1 MDTVVKHGSHDQK
14 THGRGG
20 GAREV
25 SAKDGESAWDAVL
38 TDEARAID
46 NRKKAHPERYDERG
60 KLKDGEIETRVV
72 RGDGPPRV
80 RDYETNESAGLSWRE
95 AEQVEGAIGLGATG
109 DFTVRVPVSE
119 ARPPQHVYRVMS
131 TEEFDQARSNG
142 YIKSDE
148 RMNLGSD
155 EGTVTSLRST
165 GEFYAPV
172 DGSDYRVVRIK
183 YDDADG
189 WRTDTDSY
197 IKTQERVPFDRVDVY
212 SSPIANPRVS
222 KHGSHNQA
230 SHNPHKG
237 GAKDLPEGWS
247 KQSDE
252 QRLANIRSS
261 AEWLKDAKPER
272 VDEYVEMMDVYDVY
286 DGPNG
291 SVMKVDKE
299 VTFPAGSIEEQMG
312 QVGALQE
319 IAPVPGMTVYVSD
332 KPFQGNNLPE
342 STKGFVFVGESD
354 IHLRPSAIIKGVD
367 HDNGGLMPVFTS
379 KPTLYSVTHEYG
391 HTLDRRNARASE
403 RDLENVLSASGGSV
417 ISAGMRRYAF
427 DGDARGAKGRE
438 AFAEAW
444 TDWVATEGS
453 SSRPFVRYYADKYG
467 WSGGGSEPM
476 SAGLAKQEARII
488 LADTFTDE
496 GAIAVEEIVSKAV
509 YVAFEPGLRP
519 VLKHGSHDQSSH
531 GRRGGGGS
539 SLTLDAG
546 VAQSIVERVRANG
559 GLSVSMVDGSEPTE
573 GFMVAKGG
581 KQSAIVDADEF
592 YDPVKGP
599 EAMSSFLKGNRE
611 LGDGAYL
618 GLWHNQADGKV
629 YLDVSENIMDR
640 ATAIAAGRER
650 DQISIWDV
658 ANFEEIDTGG
668 TGAVGKAVAGSETAG
683 PVQDD
688 RRGDRRVRKESVGEG
703 GGPVVVAFEPGL
715 RPVLKHGSHDQSS
728 HGRRGGGSSAADELR
743 SVPGQYTPPGGGT
756 FTSNADTDEP
766 SSRRGAGKTWQEE
779 YEDQREAIAQA
790 LVTGD
795 YSDLNLPDSPLARH
809 LGSAMGRVERRITRI
824 AERVGIKRKKRYQFT
839 DEQATRMRDSYYER
853 YGKPSWMGKAFKIV
867 RKHLAGSHDQKSHGR
882 GGGGGES
889 GWGDRQKE
897 IDAMAS
903 AGPSRYALETA
914 VGGGM
919 SDDEVRERIAEDF
932 SESIEEQARDTVQES
947 MDDEGWVD
955 VTTLDESDPR
965 YDPDGPLMGPTYQE
979 EFESRM
985 AQVREDI
992 TESYVYDYGDEY
1004 KNQAQADAG
1013 IDPDT
1018 FNEVYGVT
1026 HVGVTADGVEVT
1038 MTAQVENVYVDP
1050 YGDGIVVS
1058 GNVYDQDGNIA
1069 TSDPWERKIYMEN
1082 GELVAENAL
1091 LRLEPEYR
1099 GLGFAKTFNTN
1110 AENYY
1115 ISHGID
1121 KVNVHAAL
1129 DVGGYAWAKQGFDWA
1144 PKGGATWTVKG
1155 QFDDVLSDPSLPASV
1170 RRSGMDL
1177 RARLDLPN
1185 YDPDYPTPREV
1196 ASWGYVQGASTW
1208 PGKQTLLGSDWYGQK
1223 SLTPSGPRQSTT
1235 QQEAAAAAA
1244 AAAAELP
1251 GQMTLP
1257 GVVS

>member
-1 MDTVVKHGSHDQK
+1 MDTVVKHGSHDQSA
-14 THGRGG
+14 HGRKGGTGRAEPVRSMSEMPPNIRRVAESFDAPTWSRFRDSCDRGG
-20 GAREV
+20 GCEDVAAAIEERFGV
-25 SAKDGESAWDAVL
+25 PQVTGTFTTKSGAKEYHSWNQDASGWIVDGGQDVFPS
-38 TDEARAID
+38 
-46 NRKKAHPERYDERG
+46 G
-60 KLKDGEIETRVV
+60 Q
-72 RGDGPPRV
+72 GDG
-80 RDYETNESAGLSWRE
+80 SALMFF
-95 AEQVEGAIGLGATG
+95 APGA
-109 DFTVRVPVSE
+109 S
-119 ARPPQHVYRVMS
+119 Q
-131 TEEFDQARSNG
+131 
-142 YIKSDE
+142 
-148 RMNLGSD
+148 
-155 EGTVTSLRST
+155 
-165 GEFYAPV
+165 YAV
-172 DGSDYRVVRIK
+172 DSV
-183 YDDADG
+183 A
-189 WRTDTDSY
+189 
-197 IKTQERVPFDRVDVY
+197 
-212 SSPIANPRVS
+212 

-230 SHNPHKG
+230 SHNPNKG
-237 GAKDLPEGWS
+237 GASDDLPEGWS
-247 KQSDE
+247 RQSRESVVARFEKQALEE
-252 QRLANIRSS
+252 QGQT
-261 AEWLKDAKPER
+261 PEKAR
-272 VDEYVEMMDVYDVY
+272 EFGERKADLNDYY

-291 SVMKVDKE
+291 SVVSFEKAHNIPEASRDRLLKQVDE
-299 VTFPAGSIEEQMG
+299 MQ
-312 QVGALQE
+312 QV
-319 IAPVPGMTVYVSD
+319 APVPGMEVTVGTNAYRYYGEDPRSV
-332 KPFQGNNLPE
+332 G
-342 STKGFVFVGESD
+342 GFAMLGEPKVFLAPRSVTTGFKND
-354 IHLRPSAIIKGVD
+354 PDWLMPSIKG
-367 HDNGGLMPVFTS
+367 NTKTYPLA
-379 KPTLYSVTHEYG
+379 HEWG
-391 HTLDRRNARASE
+391 HTIDGRSRGNAYDDWMAVSK
-403 RDLENVLSASGGSV
+403 LSGM
-417 ISAGMRRYAF
+417 SAY
-427 DGDARGAKGRE
+427 GRSDSRE
-438 AFAEAW
+438 SFAEAFV
-444 TDWVATEGS
+444 DWHLTGGKTTSEAVG
-453 SSRPFVRYYADKYG
+453 YYRDKYN
-467 WSGGGSEPM
+467 WGSEGGVTM
-476 SAGLAKQEARII
+476 AKAAQATVTIV
-488 LADTFTDE
+488 ADTFGPE
-496 GAIAVEEIVSKAV
+496 GATVRKMTPPDPVEWELAQPMAKAV
-509 YVAFEPGLRP
+509 YVAFESGLRP

-611 LGDGAYL
+611 LSEGAYL

-668 TGAVGKAVAGSETAG
+668 TGQVGKAVAGSETAG
-683 PVQDD
+683 PVEDD

-703 GGPVVVAFEPGL
+703 GGAVVVAFEPGL

-766 SSRRGAGKTWQEE
+766 SSRRSGGKTWQEQ

-795 YSDLNLPDSPLARH
+795 YSGLNLPDSPLARH
-809 LGSAMGRVERRITRI
+809 LGSAMGRVEQRIARI

-867 RKHLAGSHDQKSHGR
+867 RKHLGGAHDQKSHGR
-882 GGGGGES
+882 GGGGQS
-889 GWGDRQKE
+889 GWGERQKE

-914 VGGGM
+914 ASGGM

-932 SESIEEQARDTVQES
+932 SESIEEQARETVQES

-979 EFESRM
+979 EFDSRM
-985 AQVREDI
+985 AQAREDI

-1004 KNQAQADAG
+1004 RNQAQADAG

-1018 FNEVYGVT
+1018 FNEVYGTT
-1026 HVGVTADGVEVT
+1026 HTGITPDGREVT
-1038 MTAQVENVYVDP
+1038 LQAQVENVYVNRWDESIDV
-1050 YGDGIVVS
+1050 DGTI
-1058 GNVYDQDGNIA
+1058 YDADGNWA
-1069 TSDPWERKIYMEN
+1069 GEFQRKFFRDDSGDMVVEH
-1082 GELVAENAL
+1082 AL
-1091 LRLEPEYR
+1091 LRIEDDYQ
-1099 GLGFAKTFNTN
+1099 GTGFSKVFNRT

-1115 ISHGID
+1115 ISHGVN
-1121 KVNVHAAL
+1121 KVDIHAAL

-1144 PKGGATWTVKG
+1144 PKGGATSNVKR
-1155 QFDDVLSDPSLPASV
+1155 QFDDVLRDPSLPASV
-1170 RRSGMDL
+1170 FNKGTSL
-1177 RARLDLPN
+1177 RARLDLPAS
-1185 YDPDYPTPREV
+1185 DPDYPTPREV

-1235 QQEAAAAAA
+1235 QQEAAAAV
-1244 AAAAELP
+1244 AEVP